1 MKKIL
6 ITGITGQD
14 GIFLTSKILKS
25 EDKIEII
32 GVSRNK
38 NLKPFYENL
47 KKLNITKL
55 ENVKVENVNL
65 IDKVAVQQFLES
77 KSPSEIYNLSGPS
90 SVNKSFSKDSESY
103 EKIVKIFENLV
114 SGSIKSR
121 KFPAFFQA
129 SSSEMFSPD
138 AEEALTEESLM
149 KPNSPYA
156 EAKYHIHNEINLL
169 VEKFNW
175 NIISGIMFNHESE
188 YRDRNYLMPKI
199 IDYSKNINLKNKSK
213 LKIGSLDYVR
223 DWSYAGDI
231 MDAVYKLMSNGAT
244 GSFVIGSGTGNT
256 IQKMIEIIFQYQ
268 NLNWK
273 DFIEIDP
280 TLLRKGDPLVRVAN
294 PKKINDMYKW
304 KVNLNFEDL
313 VIKCLTHELS
323 V

>member
-14 GIFLTSKILKS
+14 GLFLTSKILKS

-32 GVSRNK
+32 GISRNK
-38 NLKPFYENL
+38 NLKSFFENL
-47 KKLNITKL
+47 KKLNISKL
-55 ENVKVENVNL
+55 ENIRIENVNL
-65 IDKVAVQQFLES
+65 IDEVAVQQFLES
-77 KSPSEIYNLSGPS
+77 ECPYEIYNLSGPS
-90 SVNKSFSKDSESY
+90 SVNESFSKDSEAY

-114 SGSIKSR
+114 SGSIKAK

-138 AEEALTEESLM
+138 AEEALTEGSSM

-156 EAKYHIHNEINLL
+156 EAKFQIHNRINLL
-169 VEKFNW
+169 VEKYNW

-199 IDYSKNINLKNKSK
+199 IDYSKDINLRHKSK
-213 LKIGSLDYVR
+213 LKIGSLDYIR

-231 MDAVYKLMSNGAT
+231 MEAAYTLMSNGAS

-268 NLNWK
+268 NLNWI

-304 KVNLNFEDL
+304 KANLNFEDL
-313 VIKCLTHELS
+313 VIKCLKA
-323 V
+323 